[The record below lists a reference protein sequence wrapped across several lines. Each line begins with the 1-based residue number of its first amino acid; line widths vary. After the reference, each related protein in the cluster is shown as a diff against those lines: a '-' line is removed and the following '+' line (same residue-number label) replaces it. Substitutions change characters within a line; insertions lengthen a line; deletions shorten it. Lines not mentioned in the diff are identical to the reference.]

1 MKWPSTQTREA
12 LKLNLELLLLL
23 MLVPLVLYTLVKDR
37 KAGLQLALNAR

>member
-1 MKWPSTQTREA
+1 
-12 LKLNLELLLLL
+12 